1 MEITADTVR
10 ELAELACLELEEE
23 AVARMQ
29 HDLDAIL
36 AYVRLLDELDTD
48 DVAPTSHVLDIATPL
63 RDDVEAG
70 VLPRSEVL
78 RNGPRHDDESVIV
91 PKVIE

>member
-1 MEITADTVR
+1 MEITTESVR
-10 ELAELACLELEEE
+10 ELAELACLELADDEVE
-23 AVARMQ
+23 RMQ
-29 HDLDAIL
+29 RDLDAIL
-36 AYVRLLDELDTD
+36 AYVELLDELDTE
-48 DVAPTSHVLDIATPL
+48 DVAPTSHVLDIVTPL
-63 RDDVEAG
+63 RDDTVAD